1 MNENIKVIELKKNNI
16 IINSLKRALKNSFQK
31 EHIDPEYIDIN
42 LYDKIYICYSGG
54 RSSIRK
60 KTFTPT
66 TILGFA
72 LITDITKYR
81 NSSTHFIDLI
91 TNINQVN
98 KKIGLL
104 LLNTL
109 EKNCKNV
116 ELVAL
121 PYVVNYY
128 LKQGFYIKNILL
140 KETIPFKNIHFSND
154 NEVFELIKNNEKY
167 KQFYTKILQNNS
179 AKNKTEYKETYTNQE
194 ITDIIFNGIEMIK
207 HL

>member
-54 RSSIRK
+54 QSSIRK

-91 TNINQVN
+91 TNINQIN

-116 ELVAL
+116 ELLYNVYDL
-121 PYVVNYY
+121 SVHNRHSLIRSQVCGVNYF
-128 LKQGFYIKNILL
+128 LIMRFQFLQ
-140 KETIPFKNIHFSND
+140 FSA
-154 NEVFELIKNNEKY
+154 VY
-167 KQFYTKILQNNS
+167 V
-179 AKNKTEYKETYTNQE
+179 
-194 ITDIIFNGIEMIK
+194 
-207 HL
+207 H